1 MLVCLKRSQSEED
14 KSHHDPTLYTVL
26 SYYRLATAIQA
37 TDSEESVQLLPDDI
51 LCCLE
56 NTSPNQCYQVKGIR
70 HTHFQS

>member
-56 NTSPNQCYQVKGIR
+56 NT
-70 HTHFQS
+70 